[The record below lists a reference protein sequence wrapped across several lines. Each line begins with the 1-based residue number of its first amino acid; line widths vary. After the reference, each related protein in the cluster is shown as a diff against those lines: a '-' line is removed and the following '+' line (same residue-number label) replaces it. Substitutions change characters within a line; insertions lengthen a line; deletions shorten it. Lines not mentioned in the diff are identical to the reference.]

1 MTPFGM
7 TSRKS
12 LCHALCSVVLAV
24 PALAQAP
31 AQKAIPIDQAID
43 LAEKHRCEEALP
55 LLKKLS
61 PEVNDKQVR
70 YRAEIATA
78 HCGIKLK
85 DGRATVLALL
95 DLKHEF
101 PDDPEVL
108 YLTTQVFLE
117 IAERASQ
124 ELAVTASNSYQA
136 GELQAETFESQEK
149 WKDAAAIYRKIL
161 LQYPNLL
168 NIHYKLGRA
177 ILSDPESTTSAEDA
191 TKEFEQELTIDPMNA
206 SAEFWIGEI
215 ARLSS
220 KWEDAI
226 PHFAAASK
234 LDPNYASAF
243 LGLGMSMNAVKR
255 FPEAVAPL
263 ERYTKLA
270 PNDAAGHYQLAN
282 AYAHTDREEDSARER
297 ALMREIAAKRE
308 AAPAAQGTE
317 APKN

>member
-7 TSRKS
+7 TSGKL
-12 LCHALCSVVLAV
+12 LCRTLCGVILAT

-31 AQKAIPIDQAID
+31 MQKASPIEQAIN

-55 LLKKLS
+55 LLKKLT
-61 PEVNDKQVR
+61 PDVADKQLR

-85 DGRATVLALL
+85 DGRTTVLALL

-101 PDDPEVL
+101 PEDPEVL

-124 ELAVTASNSYQA
+124 ELAVTAPNSYQS

-161 LQYPNLL
+161 EQNPKLP
-168 NIHYKLGRA
+168 NIHFKLGRA
-177 ILSDPESTTSAEDA
+177 ILSEDESATTAENA
-191 TKEFEQELTIDPMNA
+191 TKEFEQELTVDPMNA
-206 SAEFWIGEI
+206 PAEFWIGEI

-243 LGLGMSMNAVKR
+243 LGLGMSLNAVKR

-282 AYAHTDREEDSARER
+282 AYAHTDREEDSVRER

-308 AAPAAQGTE
+308 AAPGAQGTE

>member
-1 MTPFGM
+1 MFFCRVP
-7 TSRKS
+7 
-12 LCHALCSVVLAV
+12 LCVVLAAI

-31 AQKAIPIDQAID
+31 VSKAGPLDQALD
-43 LAEKHRCEEALP
+43 LAEKQHRCEEALP
-55 LLKKLS
+55 LLKKLA
-61 PEVNDKQVR
+61 PGLTDKRLR
-70 YRAEIATA
+70 YQAEIATA
-78 HCGIKLK
+78 HCAIRQK
-85 DGRATVLALL
+85 DGRATVTTLL
-95 DLKHEF
+95 DLRHEF
-101 PDDPEVL
+101 PEDPEVL

-124 ELAVTASNSYQA
+124 ELAITAPHSYQT
-136 GELQAETFESQEK
+136 GELEAENLGSQGK
-149 WKDAAAIYRKIL
+149 WEEAAAVYRKISEQNPKL
-161 LQYPNLL
+161 P
-168 NIHYKLGRA
+168 NIHFKLGRA
-177 ILSDPESTTSAEDA
+177 ILSEDESATTAENA
-191 TKEFEQELTIDPMNA
+191 TKEFEQELTVDPMNA
-206 SAEFWIGEI
+206 PAEFWIGEI

-243 LGLGMSMNAVKR
+243 LGLGMSLNAVKR
-255 FPEAVAPL
+255 FPEAVVPL

-282 AYAHTDREEDSARER
+282 AYAHTDREEDSVRER

-308 AAPAAQGTE
+308 AAPPAQGTE